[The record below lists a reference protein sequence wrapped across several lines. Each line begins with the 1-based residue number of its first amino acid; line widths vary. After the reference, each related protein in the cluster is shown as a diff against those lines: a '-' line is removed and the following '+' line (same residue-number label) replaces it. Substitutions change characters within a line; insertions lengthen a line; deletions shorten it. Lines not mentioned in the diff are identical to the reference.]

1 MSPPDLS
8 LALEKVIREFSAQFP
23 STSFFSMVSNVHALI
38 ALILVS
44 ITCGAVGSLVVGG
57 RMAFFTDAIAHGAF
71 AGVSIGFLVFAFL
84 AADRP
89 RDEFWQWVL
98 PVMVSFGV
106 LVGFGIAFVRGRTGL
121 ANDTVIGVFFAG
133 AIGLAAML
141 NKLIKSRSL
150 FNLESFLFGDPSQ
163 VTAGDL
169 LMLFILTLFTVG
181 LLALIYNTLLLT
193 GFNPSLARSRGRRV
207 RLCQYLF
214 VMLLAVIVNLC
225 LKWVGVLLINAL
237 LVVPAATAA
246 NCSRNLRQMF
256 WGTIALGLTI
266 SLVGQLLSWEVEI
279 RSAGWPTGPIRLGV
293 PGTIVLLSVL
303 LFALSMLVP
312 TFARRSA
319 PADGV

>member
-1 MSPPDLS
+1 MSPADLS
-8 LALEKVIREFSAQFP
+8 RALEEAIQAFSAQFP
-23 STSFFSMVSNVHALI
+23 PSSFFSMVSNVHALI
-38 ALILVS
+38 ALVLVS
-44 ITCGAVGSLVVGG
+44 LTCGAVGSLVVGG

-89 RDEFWQWVL
+89 KDEFWQWVL

-106 LVGFGIAFVRGRTGL
+106 LVGFGIAYVRGHTGL

-141 NKLIKSRSL
+141 NKLIRSRSL
-150 FNLESFLFGDPSQ
+150 FNLESFLFGDPGQ
-163 VTAGDL
+163 VGAGDL
-169 LMLFILTLFTVG
+169 LMLFVLTLFTAG

-256 WGTIALGLTI
+256 WGTIALCLTV
-266 SLVGQLLSWEVEI
+266 SLLGQLLSWEVEI
-279 RSAGWPTGPIRLGV
+279 RSADWPTGTIRLGV
-293 PGTIVLLSVL
+293 AGTIVLLSVL

-319 PADGV
+319 PSAGV